1 MTIDRDL
8 TEARAVPAQQTSEV
22 LDFAAAVRVER
33 VERVE
38 RAHLTNFEG
47 SSIISGSLIAAPE
60 ARGFVGCFT

>member
-22 LDFAAAVRVER
+22 LDFAAAVR